1 VSGSPERPRP
11 TDGATAASSTG
22 AGAWQGQF
30 PPARLSA
37 PGLITAAGVAGTIVL
52 LWVVRDTL
60 PVFVVGLLFA
70 YLLSPLVRWMTG
82 HRVPRGLATLIA
94 MILLGLAIAAFT
106 ILFLDTIVNQ
116 AAAFAASLP
125 AALSQIGDWIIGL
138 GLPAAVEEDILDFLA
153 SVESAAA
160 SFDYA
165 SLLGPLLSGLLGL
178 LGTLFSLLVLP
189 FFLFF
194 VLAGAPT
201 IYRSIQG
208 VLPPP
213 WRGDVL
219 VSLHILLDSFATYI
233 KAEMIVASIVGAM
246 AWVGLMLLSVTVD
259 ERFADVALVLA
270 LIAALSEFIPNLGP
284 WIAAIPAILFALT
297 ISPLAVAATAVLY
310 LVVMFVEGQVLVPK
324 IEGGAFSFHPA
335 LVLFLVMAGIALL
348 GILGAILVLP
358 VTATAW
364 RTMRYAF
371 RRSSGQLGP
380 PPPDG
385 PFDDEWPPHDDA
397 ITEPV
402 PAPAAS

>member
-1 VSGSPERPRP
+1 MSGAPDGTRP
-11 TDGATAASSTG
+11 TGGTTAASPAAATE
-22 AGAWQGQF
+22 WQGRF

-37 PGLITAAGVAGTIVL
+37 PGLVAAAGVAGTIVL
-52 LWVVRDTL
+52 LWAVRDTL

-106 ILFLDTIVNQ
+106 ILFLETIVTQ

-125 AALSQIGDWIIGL
+125 AAFAQLGDWIVSL
-138 GLPAAVEEDILDFLA
+138 GLPDAVEEDLLDFLA
-153 SVESAAA
+153 SVESAVA

-165 SLLGPLLSGLLGL
+165 SLLGPILSGLLGL

-194 VLAGAPT
+194 VLAGAPA

-213 WRGDVL
+213 WRGDAL

-233 KAEMIVASIVGAM
+233 KAEMIVAAIVGTM

-270 LIAALSEFIPNLGP
+270 LIAAMSEFIPNLGP
-284 WIAAIPAILFALT
+284 WIAAIPALLFALT
-297 ISPLAVAATAVLY
+297 ISPLAENWVVRSLSRQVYAGMEEFLAAVR
-310 LVVMFVEGQVLVPK
+310 
-324 IEGGAFSFHPA
+324 S
-335 LVLFLVMAGIALL
+335 AG
-348 GILGAILVLP
+348 
-358 VTATAW
+358 
-364 RTMRYAF
+364 
-371 RRSSGQLGP
+371 S
-380 PPPDG
+380 PPDL
-385 PFDDEWPPHDDA
+385 FDSPR
-397 ITEPV
+397 
-402 PAPAAS
+402 APG